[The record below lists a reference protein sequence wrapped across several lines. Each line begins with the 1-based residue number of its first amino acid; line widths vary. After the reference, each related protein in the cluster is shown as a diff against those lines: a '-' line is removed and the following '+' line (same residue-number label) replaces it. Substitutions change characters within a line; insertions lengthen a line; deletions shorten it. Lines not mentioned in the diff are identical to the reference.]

1 MSSFKILETKSE
13 FNKETVKVFLTDKS
27 TNRKTGD
34 IPQINY
40 LPNDKPTDSIKNN
53 NDSTVCGTCIR
64 RPSVAKENGVSPCYV
79 NKGFAQNAIY
89 KSEQKGKMKDIS
101 KAKSMKAWSVRLGA
115 WGDSASVSEEI
126 YFKIRQQVKEKYRV
140 NDRDILDYTHNWQTS
155 EHLKPFAMASVEGIE
170 EARQAWNSGWKTYR
184 VIDNLSDVSEREI
197 LCPNI
202 TKRIQCRECKLCN
215 GSQLQG
221 KSICITNTKKYIGK
235 KIF

>member
-1 MSSFKILETKSE
+1 MSSFKILETVSE
-13 FNKETVKVFLTDKS
+13 FTREKVKVFVTDKS

-40 LPNDKPTDSIKNN
+40 LPDDKPTDAVKND

-89 KSEQKGKMKDIS
+89 NSEQKGKIKDIS
-101 KAKSMKAWSVRLGA
+101 KAKRMKAGSVRLGS
-115 WGDSASVSEEI
+115 WGDSASVSKEI